1 LNYLDVKKEQRGMD
15 MARESGDRPLDPELL
30 ASIIRRYEDVWY
42 RVHRRLNALL
52 RRSIGEED
60 ITVDQYL
67 AIRYLHVCGRTT
79 SSELAEYFCVGKSSI
94 TAIVTR
100 LFQKRLIERIPDPK
114 DRRVAYLELTEAGR
128 KHAEAIDERFR
139 ERLAAFMGH
148 FDRAEALQFIETFE
162 KLAEVLADEEGRSRT
177 ST

>member
-1 LNYLDVKKEQRGMD
+1 LKSG
-15 MARESGDRPLDPELL
+15 SGDRPVDREVL

-42 RVHRRLNALL
+42 RVHRRLNMLL
-52 RRSIGEED
+52 RRCIEED

-67 AIRYLHVCGRTT
+67 AIRYLHACGRST

-100 LFQKRLIERIPDPK
+100 LFDKGLIARIPDSK
-114 DRRVAYLELTEAGR
+114 DRRVTYLELTDEGR

-139 ERLAAFMGH
+139 ERLAAFLGY
-148 FDRAEALQFIETFE
+148 FDQKETQRFIETFE
-162 KLAEVLADEEGRSRT
+162 KLADVLADEEGRSRT